1 MGAWIYLGVAIVSE
15 VFGTTF
21 LKQSEG
27 FSRLGPTVLA
37 LAGYGVALF
46 ALSNAVQSIELGV
59 AYAIWAGV
67 GTALIVLLGW
77 LVFEQPIDLA
87 AIVGVV
93 MIVGGVVV
101 INAFSELEG

>member
-1 MGAWIYLGVAIVSE
+1 MPADTVAPVKAWVFLGVAIVSE

-27 FSRLGPTVLA
+27 FSRLWPTVLS
-37 LAGYGVALF
+37 LGGYAVALYS
-46 ALSNAVQSIELGV
+46 LSRAVQDIELGI

-77 LVFEQPIDLA
+77 LVFRQSIDGPRSSA
-87 AIVGVV
+87 C
-93 MIVGGVVV
+93 
-101 INAFSELEG
+101 